1 MLMDSGSSHNFISEQ
16 FATNFPNWKRLDRS
30 IDVKVADGG
39 LLKCTHEVEAVDWLI
54 QGTQFKTSF
63 KILPIK
69 CYDAILGMDW
79 LETLSPITVHW
90 AKKWFSFTYQGKKVR
105 IQGLQDGGTCHLLSG
120 DQLLALQKQDEIWC
134 AVLVYNI
141 LDELTSAGASVTPEI
156 QRMLEQYKELFEEPK
171 GLPPNRNM
179 THKIP
184 LLQGAQPFRLR
195 PYRYTPAQKDEIEK
209 QVAKLLQDQLIQ
221 VSTSPFAS
229 PILLVKKKT
238 GEWRL
243 CVDFR
248 KLNAYTIKNKFPFP
262 IIEELFEELLGAKW
276 FTTLD
281 LRFGFHQIL
290 VDKEDQYKIAFQTHF
305 GLFEYK
311 VMPYDLTGAPATF
324 QAIMN
329 HILALL
335 LRKCVVVFI
344 DDILIYSKS
353 YDEHVQNV
361 HMVFDLLRE
370 HQFKV
375 RLSKCS
381 FAQQQL
387 KYIGHIIS
395 AEGVGTDP
403 EKIKD
408 VQDWPVPTTV
418 KEVRGFLG
426 LAGYYRRFVK
436 NFGIIAKPLTELLK
450 KGKVFAWTSAAE
462 QSFQA
467 LKSAL
472 VSAPVLALPDFNKTF
487 VVETDASDKG
497 IGAVLQQEG
506 HPIAYISRALGL
518 KNQGLSTYEKE
529 SLAILMVVDH
539 WRTYLQPAEF
549 IIQTDQKSLIH
560 LDDQRLNSYWQQ
572 KAMTKLL
579 GL

>member
-1 MLMDSGSSHNFISEQ
+1 
-16 FATNFPNWKRLDRS
+16 
-30 IDVKVADGG
+30 
-39 LLKCTHEVEAVDWLI
+39 
-54 QGTQFKTSF
+54 
-63 KILPIK
+63 
-69 CYDAILGMDW
+69 
-79 LETLSPITVHW
+79 
-90 AKKWFSFTYQGKKVR
+90 
-105 IQGLQDGGTCHLLSG
+105 
-120 DQLLALQKQDEIWC
+120 
-134 AVLVYNI
+134 
-141 LDELTSAGASVTPEI
+141 
-156 QRMLEQYKELFEEPK
+156 
-171 GLPPNRNM
+171 
-179 THKIP
+179 
-184 LLQGAQPFRLR
+184 
-195 PYRYTPAQKDEIEK
+195 
-209 QVAKLLQDQLIQ
+209 
-221 VSTSPFAS
+221 
-229 PILLVKKKT
+229 
-238 GEWRL
+238 
-243 CVDFR
+243 
-248 KLNAYTIKNKFPFP
+248 
-262 IIEELFEELLGAKW
+262 
-276 FTTLD
+276 
-281 LRFGFHQIL
+281 
-290 VDKEDQYKIAFQTHF
+290 
-305 GLFEYK
+305 
-311 VMPYDLTGAPATF
+311 
-324 QAIMN
+324 
-329 HILALL
+329 
-335 LRKCVVVFI
+335 
-344 DDILIYSKS
+344 
-353 YDEHVQNV
+353 
-361 HMVFDLLRE
+361 
-370 HQFKV
+370 
-375 RLSKCS
+375 
-381 FAQQQL
+381 
-387 KYIGHIIS
+387 
-395 AEGVGTDP
+395 
-403 EKIKD
+403 